1 MFSANLNTDNQLI
14 IYSQI
19 TVRLTRWNQI
29 SANVFALV
37 NLYKKRT
44 TKLKMSHLRIL
55 LLNLLHFNIFF
66 WVRAFFD
73 LKKNV

>member
-66 WVRAFFD
+66 WVRAFF
-73 LKKNV
+73 